1 MRRQRAIRCGLG
13 GRPQPSPTLG
23 CLSPCMNARAHRQ
36 TRAHPNTLGLGT
48 TNKNHCVHLP
58 AGAVADDEVHCARG
72 TNMGSGGAY
81 GPPPIVKCQ
90 TRSCVAHFYST
101 GSRCWCGSGG
111 SGHGRE
117 PAAWKE
123 EKTEGRDENYEEA
136 NCGEAGPLR
145 RP

>member
-1 MRRQRAIRCGLG
+1 MRDVCSRGSGLG
-13 GRPQPSPTLG
+13 IERCAAQAQVGTWGGYTHNR
-23 CLSPCMNARAHRQ
+23 RASTISMLTGQGHVVR
-36 TRAHPNTLGLGT
+36 R
-48 TNKNHCVHLP
+48 KRE
-58 AGAVADDEVHCARG
+58 AGADKFG
-72 TNMGSGGAY
+72 TCHR
-81 GPPPIVKCQ
+81 VKCQ

-111 SGHGRE
+111 NGAGRE

-123 EKTEGRDENYEEA
+123 EKTEGQDENYEEA